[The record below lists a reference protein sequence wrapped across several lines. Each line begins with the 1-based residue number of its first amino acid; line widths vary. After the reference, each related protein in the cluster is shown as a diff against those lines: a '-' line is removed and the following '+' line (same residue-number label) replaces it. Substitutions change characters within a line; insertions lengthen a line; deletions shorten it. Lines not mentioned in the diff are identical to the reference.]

1 MSQDRVDTDG
11 LSQHSLLM
19 LRAAGPPVCLRW
31 LIFPAGFSFKALRW
45 AFKRLLRR
53 RWRPPSD
60 FPSLSPPVRCPFQWL
75 IYGPHKCA
83 RDAEIS
89 EEVINRTKPRKRG
102 GKRKQTEEVTGTCR
116 VKARAWERDSELL
129 TDYFS
134 YVSFTVDR
142 RLSLLLCCTV
152 LAFCLAPF
160 FFSFLPVRWPLN
172 SWWWVCLPVVCSP
185 NWSQDADA
193 LAAWEQYSIYI
204 YTQTL
209 SFRDWTNTEEVKWTE
224 GSQCRRRGKG
234 DAKIWWFVYIS
245 RDFPSAYYVGKF
257 NFWVHFLMWLAFQE
271 MVLKIS
277 SHEKHIIV

>member
-160 FFSFLPVRWPLN
+160 FFLSFLSDDLWTPDGGYASLWFVLLIGVRMQMLWQLE
-172 SWWWVCLPVVCSP
+172 SSTV
-185 NWSQDADA
+185 
-193 LAAWEQYSIYI
+193 YIYI
-204 YTQTL
+204 HTDTVFSRLNQH
-209 SFRDWTNTEEVKWTE
+209 
-224 GSQCRRRGKG
+224 GGGKVNWR
-234 DAKIWWFVYIS
+234 KSV
-245 RDFPSAYYVGKF
+245 
-257 NFWVHFLMWLAFQE
+257 
-271 MVLKIS
+271 
-277 SHEKHIIV
+277 